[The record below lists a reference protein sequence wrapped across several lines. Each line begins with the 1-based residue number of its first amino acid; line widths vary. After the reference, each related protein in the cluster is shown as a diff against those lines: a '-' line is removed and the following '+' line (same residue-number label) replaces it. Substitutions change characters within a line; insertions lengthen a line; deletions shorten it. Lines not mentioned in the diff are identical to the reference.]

1 MTLCGLTD
9 RMPPQSE
16 SIYLGRKW
24 LEGWFVPGAFR
35 DAWGQFQGKRNKILL
50 GDAIT
55 GSEELFWP
63 HGGGGSHL
71 WAERDRYTARPQTK
85 AKRWGEE
92 DRGRIEV
99 GAE

>member
-63 HGGGGSHL
+63 RGGGG
-71 WAERDRYTARPQTK
+71 RPPL
-85 AKRWGEE
+85 
-92 DRGRIEV
+92 GREGQIHSPASDES
-99 GAE
+99 